1 MLYEIYT
8 FMFQYYL
15 KMKRILS
22 AFILISIFIS
32 ISGQEEKKIVILHT
46 NDLHSRLNGF
56 SPESAYSPLITGNDK
71 TTGGFS
77 RIAAILK
84 TEKNASPG
92 ITLTIDAGDFI
103 EGTLFHALEVKTGF
117 QLRLM
122 KKMGYDLVCLGNH
135 EFDLGPGKLA
145 EIISQSSEGGEIP
158 AILLGNAVFNEKDA
172 GDNALEELYQA
183 NTVSRKLIID
193 RDGLKIGIFSLLG
206 KDAVDVSPLAK
217 PVKFSK
223 QFSFARKMVKELQKE
238 KCDIIIC
245 VSHSGVSKDE
255 NGRWGGE
262 DVELAE
268 SVKGIDL
275 IISGHTHTKLSKP
288 IIINGIPIV
297 QTGEYGQNVGRLD
310 LTWSDGKLRID
321 DYSLI
326 PVDDN
331 VKGDGDIEKM
341 IEEQQNLVTEEIL
354 SPLGIKYF
362 DPVAETDF
370 ALECNE
376 QGDFKSSNL
385 GPMVADAIH
394 NYVNKHSRAGCDI
407 SLVAVGVIRDR
418 FIPGIISAP
427 DVFRIMSLGS
437 GSDEVPGYPLARLYF
452 TGKELKNIL
461 EILQVAYKSSP
472 SNFCFYS
479 GLRVEYDPAKR
490 LLKKIKKI
498 DIIRQPADGTIKKVD
513 FSKNNQT
520 LYSLTANSY
529 MLEFIGIIKK
539 MSFGLIN
546 VVPKDA
552 SGNPVTDMKNAVI
565 DVNEGLQG
573 IQEGKEW
580 LALLE
585 LLSSM
590 KDTDN
595 DGIPDIDKKYSVPV
609 QTFFPVK

>member
-1 MLYEIYT
+1 
-8 FMFQYYL
+8 
-15 KMKRILS
+15 
-22 AFILISIFIS
+22 
-32 ISGQEEKKIVILHT
+32 
-46 NDLHSRLNGF
+46 
-56 SPESAYSPLITGNDK
+56 
-71 TTGGFS
+71 
-77 RIAAILK
+77 
-84 TEKNASPG
+84 
-92 ITLTIDAGDFI
+92 
-103 EGTLFHALEVKTGF
+103 
-117 QLRLM
+117 
-122 KKMGYDLVCLGNH
+122 
-135 EFDLGPGKLA
+135 
-145 EIISQSSEGGEIP
+145 
-158 AILLGNAVFNEKDA
+158 
-172 GDNALEELYQA
+172 
-183 NTVSRKLIID
+183 
-193 RDGLKIGIFSLLG
+193 
-206 KDAVDVSPLAK
+206 
-217 PVKFSK
+217 
-223 QFSFARKMVKELQKE
+223 MVKELQKE
-238 KCDIIIC
+238 NCSIIIC

-268 SVKGIDL
+268 SVKGINI
-275 IISGHTHTKLSKP
+275 IISGHTHTKLNKP
-288 IIINGIPIV
+288 IVINGIPIV
-297 QTGEYGQNVGRLD
+297 QTGEYGQNVGRLA
-310 LTWSDGKLRID
+310 LTWSDGKLKID

-331 VKGDGDIEKM
+331 ISGDEEIEEVIEK
-341 IEEQQNLVTEEIL
+341 QQDLVTEKIL

-385 GPMVADAIH
+385 GPVIADAIH
-394 NYVNKHSRAGCDI
+394 KYVNKHTKKGCDI
-407 SLVAVGVIRDR
+407 SMVAVGVIRDK
-418 FIPGIISAP
+418 IVPGILTAP
-427 DVFRIMSLGS
+427 DVFRVMSLGS
-437 GSDEVPGYPLARLYF
+437 GNDHVPGYPLARLYV

-479 GLRVEYDPAKR
+479 GLRAEYDPAKR

-498 DIIRQPADGTIKKVD
+498 DIILADGNIKKVD
-513 FSKNNQT
+513 FSKNNQA

-552 SGNPVTDMKNAVI
+552 TGNRVTDMKNAVI
-565 DVNEGLQG
+565 DINEGLQG

-580 LALLE
+580 LALME
-585 LLSSM
+585 FLSSM

-609 QTFFPVK
+609 QTFITVKK